1 MKKSTIATLS
11 LAARSVLVVLALGFT
26 AFPAQAHG
34 IWFAQRSDDL
44 ALIYGEGGDDL
55 NAAKRLPLVR
65 QVTGYDAS
73 GKALRTSL
81 SASGKLAVVDL
92 RESPAVVAAVLDN
105 GIWTKSA
112 DGKWHKKP
120 KGEVANAV
128 RSSLN
133 YKYAVHLLAPL
144 KAPLAALPGH
154 QLQLLPQSDLPQLR
168 GEILRLKVLFQ
179 GKPLAGAQVVADF
192 VNDPD
197 AEPLLS
203 GPDGIVEVAV
213 RNQGLNVIAV
223 HVETPPPDAQLTDE
237 VEHIATLSFRLKH
250 APE

>member
-1 MKKSTIATLS
+1 MNELS
-11 LAARSVLVVLALGFT
+11 IAARSVLVVLALGFT

-55 NAAKRLPLVR
+55 NAAKRLPLIR
-65 QVTGYDAS
+65 QMAGYDAS
-73 GKALRTSL
+73 GKALSTSL
-81 SASGKLAVVDL
+81 SAVGKLAVVDL

-112 DGKWHKKP
+112 DGKWYKKP
-120 KGEVANAV
+120 KGEVPNAV

-133 YKYAVHLLAPL
+133 FKYAVHLLAPL

-154 QLQLLPQSDLPQLR
+154 QLQLLLPQSDLPQLR

-179 GKPLAGAQVVADF
+179 GKPLAGAPVVADF

-197 AEPLLS
+197 AEPVRS

-237 VEHIATLSFRLKH
+237 VEYIATLSFRLQH